1 MISSPFTYF
10 FVFDFFVSAFFFFFN
25 FWLESSPIHEAI
37 LKRQCFI
44 TKLGKRCPVS
54 ILPLGT
60 CSAFSPGLPCSMA
73 RGSQWHLQS
82 RLGRPP
88 VQPHSLC
95 LGGGGGGGSR
105 PAGRSH
111 REQRVLHGL
120 CGCGAGVKAGHRPR
134 APRGGRDQ
142 ADRVAGEQ
150 REVLRVQEQRG
161 SHDVGGSSR
170 IGKYQVPSCIQ

>member
-1 MISSPFTYF
+1 MKHPEKT
-10 FVFDFFVSAFFFFFN
+10 V
-25 FWLESSPIHEAI
+25 
-37 LKRQCFI
+37 FI

-54 ILPLGT
+54 VLPLGM
-60 CSAFSPGLPCSMA
+60 CFVFSLCLPCNVA
-73 RGSQWHLQS
+73 RGSQWSLQFRPGRQPAQPRS
-82 RLGRPP
+82 LG
-88 VQPHSLC
+88 
-95 LGGGGGGGSR
+95 LGGGGGGGGR

-120 CGCGAGVKAGHRPR
+120 SGRGAGVKAGHWPG